1 MAKMPMRKKDGQSER
16 QVSMSNAL
24 ARAAQRL
31 TLSEKRI
38 VALGIAFTD
47 QKIKLPP
54 NAGWIVRIH
63 ASQYAEKFDIDM
75 HTAYDQLKS
84 ASRRLYLREVSSIWQ
99 VKDRYDDSV
108 EFNFRWV
115 SRAAYSKAGEGW
127 VELNFTPEVA
137 PHLLD
142 LKDKFLTYKL
152 KQTVAL
158 QSIYG
163 WRLYEVLMSYISQQ
177 KEKEFEFYEFALL
190 MDAPES
196 CFKDFGAMRRV
207 ILEPAI
213 REINEKSDLK
223 ILEVGKDK
231 KGNPV
236 FFESIKKGRKVHS
249 IKFHFKKDEQLKISL
264 PKPSL
269 NKPKVYTRED
279 LEKTSALARPGE
291 TYEQALRR
299 LNSK

>member
-1 MAKMPMRKKDGQSER
+1 MAKPPKKIPCEPDRE

-24 ARAAQRL
+24 ARAAHRL

-38 VALGIAFTD
+38 IALGIAFTD
-47 QKIKLPP
+47 QKMKLPP
-54 NAGWIVRIH
+54 NAGWKVRIH
-63 ASQYAEKFDIDM
+63 ASQYAEKFEVDM

-84 ASRRLYLREVSSIWQ
+84 ASRRLYLREASSVWQ
-99 VKDRYDDSV
+99 NKDHYDDTV

-115 SRAAYSKAGEGW
+115 SSAAYSKAAEGW

-137 PHLLD
+137 PHLID
-142 LKDKFLTYKL
+142 LKEKFLTYKL

-163 WRLYEVLMSYISQQ
+163 WRLYEVLLSYASQQ
-177 KEKEFEFYEFALL
+177 KDKEFEFMEFALL
-190 MDAPES
+190 MDAPNS
-196 CFKDFGAMRRV
+196 CYKDFGAMRRV
-207 ILEPAI
+207 IIEPAV

-223 ILEVGKDK
+223 ILEVEKDK

-236 FFESIKKGRKVHS
+236 FFESIKKGKKVTG
-249 IKFHFKKDEQLKISL
+249 IKFYFKKDEQLKLKL
-264 PKPSL
+264 PKSS
-269 NKPKVYTRED
+269 KSKVYTKDD
-279 LEKTSALARPGE
+279 LDRNSTLARPGE

-299 LNSK
+299 LNTNK